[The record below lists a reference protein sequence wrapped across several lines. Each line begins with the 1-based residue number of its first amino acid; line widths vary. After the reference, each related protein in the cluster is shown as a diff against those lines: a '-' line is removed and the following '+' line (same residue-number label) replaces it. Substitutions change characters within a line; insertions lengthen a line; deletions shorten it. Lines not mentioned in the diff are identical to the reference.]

1 MSSGMVLRAPRPA
14 PPGAPIRRLPSVPAS
29 VPEARAFT
37 REALRTRIVDEEA
50 LYDAQL
56 VACELASNAI
66 KHGGSGSDRWIEIV
80 ATVEDDEALFV
91 SVSDPG
97 SGFDPAARYDPPPG
111 EGATGWGLVI
121 VSRVASRW
129 GAWPGRRFTVW
140 AEIDLWAD
148 QTGRV

>member
-1 MSSGMVLRAPRPA
+1 MSCGMVLRAPRPA
-14 PPGAPIRRLPSVPAS
+14 PPGAPMRRLRSVPDS

-37 REALRTRIVDEEA
+37 REALSGRVDDEEA

-56 VACELASNAI
+56 VTCELASNAI
-66 KHGGSGSDRWIEIV
+66 KHGGHGSDGWIEI
-80 ATVEDDEALFV
+80 AAAVEDDEALYV

-97 SGFDPAARYDPPPG
+97 PGFQPADRYDPPPG

-121 VSRVASRW
+121 VSRVSSRW

-140 AEIDLWAD
+140 AEIDLSAD
-148 QTGRV
+148 RMRPG